1 MLGARGIDKAF
12 GSRVVLRG
20 LDLVVE
26 AGGHTLVSGPSGSG
40 KSTLIHLLARLVDPD
55 AGELQWEGSP
65 VGGRAAA
72 WRLAHVGLVFQEVH
86 LLESLT
92 VLQNLDMVARGAG
105 CAVDPG
111 LLVPLG
117 LADRAGDPVR
127 VLSRG
132 ERQRVALARAFSNR
146 PRLLLAD
153 EPTASL
159 DPAQRDQTLDHLFE
173 LCERLGTTAVV
184 VSHDSAVAERAE
196 WGQHLWLEGGRLQ
209 PARST

>member
-1 MLGARGIDKAF
+1 MLEARRIDKGF
-12 GSRVVLRG
+12 GSRLVLRG
-20 LDLVVE
+20 LDLAVE
-26 AGGHTLVSGPSGSG
+26 AGGHTLIRGPSGSG
-40 KSTLIHLLARLVDPD
+40 KSTLVHLLARLVVPD
-55 AGELQWEGSP
+55 AGDLLWEGAT
-65 VGGRAAA
+65 VKGDAAA
-72 WRLAHVGLVFQEVH
+72 WRLSHVGLVFQDVH

-105 CAVDPG
+105 CDVDPG

-117 LADRAGDPVR
+117 LADRTHDPVR

-159 DPAQRDQTLDHLFE
+159 DPAQRDQALAHLFD
-173 LCERLGTTAVV
+173 LCAHLETTAVV
-184 VSHDSAVAERAE
+184 VSHDSALTDRPE
-196 WGQHLWLEGGRLQ
+196 WKQHLWLEGGRLQ
-209 PARST
+209 PARSR